1 MTSLTRRRR
10 RRTSN
15 NGNGYR
21 PRLPRAERER
31 QALEAAHG
39 LFAERGYA
47 GVTMDD
53 VAEAVGV
60 TKPLLYKYFG
70 NKERLYLA
78 CMEPAGE
85 VLIRTVLD
93 AVTPTATPAEALRA
107 GLMAFFEFLEADR
120 DAWRVLFDETLPV
133 SGEVAQRVAEHRD
146 RVTELV
152 ATAVLTQLP
161 PDRRGMSRA
170 EVEALSAAV
179 LGSAEALGRW
189 WLRTEAIS
197 SKEAAELLIST
208 VEPGLRLRARRPE
221 MAEARPERP
230 ETDPEKAVQAK

>member
-10 RRTSN
+10 RSHSSSSHRE
-15 NGNGYR
+15 
-21 PRLPRAERER
+21 RLPRAERER
-31 QALEAAHG
+31 QMLLAAHV
-39 LFAERGYA
+39 LFADRGYA

-78 CMEPAGE
+78 CMGPAGDLL
-85 VLIRTVLD
+85 VRTVVD
-93 AVTPTATPAEALRA
+93 AVTPTATPADALRA
-107 GLMAFFEFLEADR
+107 GLFAFFEFLDTDR

-133 SGEVAQRVAEHRD
+133 SGEVAQGVAEYRD

-161 PDRRGMSRA
+161 PERRPVDRG
-170 EVEALSAAV
+170 EVEALSTAV
-179 LGSAEALGRW
+179 LGAAEALGRW
-189 WLRTEAIS
+189 WLRTQAITAR
-197 SKEAAELLIST
+197 EAAELLIST
-208 VEPGLRLRARRPE
+208 VEPGLRLRTRHTVEARRS
-221 MAEARPERP
+221 RRGS
-230 ETDPEKAVQAK
+230 TT